1 MADSLFELLT
11 SYIDNDTGAQNARPS
26 LADQTTQ
33 HYLSRLTTLS
43 LEALKNTE
51 PASLSQASQ
60 SSLRGLQ
67 ALSKRSHRSVISA
80 TDHLGNLSSLL
91 PLLDKQSSELKNDIP
106 VLETAANDFAI
117 KYDRVT
123 ENVVLERRKRA
134 MLLNRNADR
143 VGNILELPTLLSS
156 TIGSSSSGQGATT
169 GAASSGYAS
178 ALDIQA
184 HVKRLKSLYPE
195 SDLIKDIARQSD
207 EEIENLISIL
217 VTGLQSPALKLA
229 SAMRT
234 IGWLRRIAPD
244 LATSGNHQA
253 STDDRGLDLRNMGSD
268 EGSLGGLFLVC
279 RLMTLRRTLDALDP
293 LRELADQ
300 ETSRRVAPTGVIVQQ
315 TPSPGTQTERYLKRY
330 IEIFREHSFS
340 IISMYKSVFPTA
352 LPAPGSTGQDDGLMS
367 PTMGMKSPFDTAVKD
382 VEDRSD
388 SLPSALA
395 TFTPSLVDMLLDT
408 IREYLPNITDRSAR
422 DSLLT
427 QILYCAGSLGRQGA
441 DFGMMLAVLEDELA
455 EQDAHE
461 QQRIEDM
468 EWIQVMKKH
477 RVQAS
482 RLELLA
488 SGVGSGRK
496 TSMTSEIRSPPA
508 VS

>member
-11 SYIDNDTGAQNARPS
+11 PYIVKNTGTQNGRPS

-43 LEALKNTE
+43 LDALNNTE
-51 PASLSQASQ
+51 PASLSQSSQ
-60 SSLRGLQ
+60 FSLRGLQ
-67 ALSKRSHRSVISA
+67 ALSKRSHRSVINA

-91 PLLDKQSSELKNDIP
+91 PLLDKQSSDLENDIP
-106 VLETAANDFAI
+106 ILETAASDFAK
-117 KYDRVT
+117 KYDRIT
-123 ENVVLERRKRA
+123 DNAILERRKRA

-156 TIGSSSSGQGATT
+156 TIGSSSSGPGATT
-169 GAASSGYAS
+169 GAAASGYAS

-184 HVKRLKSLYPE
+184 HVKRLKTLYPE

-217 VTGLQSPALKLA
+217 ISGLQSPALKLA

-234 IGWLRRIAPD
+234 IGWLRRVAPD
-244 LATSGNHQA
+244 LAISGGQQA
-253 STDDRGLDLRNMGSD
+253 LSDDRGLDLRSVGSS
-268 EGSLGGLFLVC
+268 EGCLGGLFLVC

-300 ETSRRVAPTGVIVQQ
+300 EMSRRVTAKPSNGQQ
-315 TPSPGTQTERYLKRY
+315 NTNPGTQTERYLKRY

-352 LPAPGSTGQDDGLMS
+352 LPAPGSTGQEDGPMS
-367 PTMGMKSPFDTAVKD
+367 PTMGMKSPFDTAAKD
-382 VEDRSD
+382 VEDRND

-395 TFTPSLVDMLLDT
+395 TFAASLVDMLLDT
-408 IREYLPNITDRSAR
+408 IREYLPNITDRSSR

-441 DFGMMLAVLEDELA
+441 DFGMMLAVVEDELA
-455 EQDAHE
+455 EQDNDE
-461 QQRIEDM
+461 QRRIEDM
-468 EWIQVMKKH
+468 EWVQVMKKH

-496 TSMTSEIRSPPA
+496 TSIASEIRSPPA

>member
-1 MADSLFELLT
+1 MADSLFELLR
-11 SYIDNDTGAQNARPS
+11 SYIDNNADAQNVRPS

-43 LEALKNTE
+43 LDALNNTE
-51 PASLSQASQ
+51 PASLSQSSQ

-67 ALSKRSHRSVISA
+67 ALSKRSHRSVINA

-106 VLETAANDFAI
+106 VLETAASDFAK
-117 KYDRVT
+117 KYDRIT
-123 ENVVLERRKRA
+123 DNVILERRKRA

-156 TIGSSSSGQGATT
+156 TIGSSSSGPGAST
-169 GAASSGYAS
+169 GAAASGYAS

-184 HVKRLKSLYPE
+184 HVKRLRSLYPE

-217 VTGLQSPALKLA
+217 ITGLQSPALKLA

-234 IGWLRRIAPD
+234 VGWLRRIAPD
-244 LATSGNHQA
+244 LATSGTHGA
-253 STDDRGLDLRNMGSD
+253 PSDDRGLDLRSVGSD

-279 RLMTLRRTLDALDP
+279 RLMTLHRTLDALDP

-300 ETSRRVAPTGVIVQQ
+300 ETSRRVARTATSVQQ
-315 TPSPGTQTERYLKRY
+315 NSSPCTQTERYLKRY

-367 PTMGMKSPFDTAVKD
+367 PTKGITSPFETAAKHA
-382 VEDRSD
+382 EDRSD
-388 SLPSALA
+388 RLPSALS
-395 TFTPSLVDMLLDT
+395 TFAPSLVDMLLDT
-408 IREYLPNITDRSAR
+408 VREYLPNIIDRSAR

-455 EQDAHE
+455 GQDNDE
-461 QQRIEDM
+461 QQHIEDM
-468 EWIQVMKKH
+468 EWVQVMKKH

-496 TSMTSEIRSPPA
+496 TSMASEIRSPPA